1 MTFALPTD
9 LRTSVLA
16 IAGIADAAVEQRDGT
31 PVVRVWLDGSRDERT
46 VAADIRELL
55 TEPRPGSTRPVV
67 DSSSGRRS
75 GLGKGL
81 AALIPS
87 TESASR
93 SEDESGPR
101 LLRSAPEPIR
111 LDAVAVVE
119 RADGVV
125 VRAVDTATRSAEAPA
140 LLGDLDMAVSVAV
153 SGLLDAEPP
162 SSVSLDVRDLGGQ
175 SVATVVLGFPD
186 GVSKVGSAVVRA
198 GMPFT
203 VGMAV
208 WAAFHDGDGPDF

>member
-16 IAGIADAAVEQRDGT
+16 IAGIEDAAVEQRDGT

-55 TEPRPGSTRPVV
+55 TEPRPGSTSPVV
-67 DSSSGRRS
+67 GASSGRRS

-87 TESASR
+87 TASAFR
-93 SEDESGPR
+93 DVGESGPTV
-101 LLRSAPEPIR
+101 LRSAAEPIR
-111 LDAVAVVE
+111 LGAVAVIE
-119 RADGVV
+119 RADGVI
-125 VRAVDTATRSAEAPA
+125 VRAADTATRSAEAPA
-140 LLGDLDMAVSVAV
+140 VLGDIDMAVSVAV
-153 SGLLDAEPP
+153 SGLLDVEPP
-162 SSVSLDVRDLGGQ
+162 TSVALDVRDLGGQ
-175 SVATVVLGFPD
+175 SVATVLLRFPD
-186 GVSKVGSAVVRA
+186 GVSRVGSAVVQA

-203 VGMAV
+203 VGIAV
-208 WAAFHDGDGPDF
+208 WAAFHGGDGPDL